1 MLGKDRG
8 VALLIIIILIIAA
21 VTGTLWQVLE
31 IAAGVAVGIF
41 LAMVLLAAAAYY
53 FVRNRV
59 RSFQRDFRR
68 GDRDDRPE
76 RY

>member
-1 MLGKDRG
+1 MLGKDRD

-59 RSFQRDFRR
+59 RSLQRDFRR

>member
-1 MLGKDRG
+1 M
-8 VALLIIIILIIAA
+8 ALLILIILIIAA

-31 IAAGVAVGIF
+31 IAAGVAIGIF

-53 FVRNRV
+53 FARNRV
-59 RSFQRDFRR
+59 RRFQRDFRR
-68 GDRDDRPE
+68 ERDDRPE